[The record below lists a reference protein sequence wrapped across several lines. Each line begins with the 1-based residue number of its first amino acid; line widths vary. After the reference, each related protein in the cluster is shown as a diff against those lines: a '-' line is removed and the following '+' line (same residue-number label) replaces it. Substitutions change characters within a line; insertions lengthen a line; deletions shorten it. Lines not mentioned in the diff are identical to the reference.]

1 VAESVAAELVVE
13 ADLDALSAE
22 AARRMTAL
30 VVAAMADRGRCTVAL
45 AGGKTPERLYR
56 MIAGAH
62 RLAAP
67 WQQVEWFWGDE
78 RCVPP
83 DDAESN
89 YRMARDSLLA
99 PLHIA
104 SDMAHRIRGEQ
115 DPDAAAAAY
124 DALLRD
130 RLTAGRFDLVLL
142 GLGADGHTASLFPG
156 SPALEEGESW
166 AIAVDGGAALPVR
179 RRVTLTYPVLD
190 QAGAIFLL
198 VSGTAKH
205 EAVARILAGDRSLP
219 AARLRPAG
227 TLVWLMDRAARDGTR
242 DPA

>member
-1 VAESVAAELVVE
+1 VAESVAAELVV
-13 ADLDALSAE
+13 AAGIDALSAE

-30 VVAAMADRGRCTVAL
+30 VAAAMAQRGRCTVAL

-56 MIAGAH
+56 LIAGEH

-83 DDAESN
+83 DHPESN
-89 YRMARDSLLA
+89 YRMARESLLA

-104 SDMAHRIRGEQ
+104 PDMAHRIRGEQ
-115 DPDAAAAAY
+115 DPDAAAAGY

-156 SPALEEGESW
+156 SPALEEGERW
-166 AIAVDGGAALPVR
+166 ALAVDGGAALPVR

-190 QAGAIFLL
+190 QAGAVFLL
-198 VSGTAKH
+198 VSGAAKH
-205 EAVARILAGDRSLP
+205 EAVVRMLAGDRSVP
-219 AARLRPAG
+219 AARVRPAG
-227 TLVWLMDRAARDGTR
+227 TLVWLMDRAAREGTPG
-242 DPA
+242 PA